1 MSSNFDIEKFQEK
14 YPEILASQ
22 PYFDLQS
29 KRTND
34 NLPDGE
40 YKSSLIELG
49 FSEEDAQG
57 LIDWN
62 ADLEIKMKETGIFDF
77 MELTMQAMDIVM
89 SNEGLSSDME
99 NIKSL
104 MKSEGFDATNYMVD
118 KHGLTLEQA
127 AMCAEYFQKASAM
140 EILEENPT
148 MSEEEQI
155 AFLKSQLG
163 GE

>member
-1 MSSNFDIEKFQEK
+1 
-14 YPEILASQ
+14 
-22 PYFDLQS
+22 
-29 KRTND
+29 
-34 NLPDGE
+34 
-40 YKSSLIELG
+40 
-49 FSEEDAQG
+49 
-57 LIDWN
+57 
-62 ADLEIKMKETGIFDF
+62 

-89 SNEGLSSDME
+89 SNEGLSGDME

-118 KHGLTLEQA
+118 NHGLTLEQA
-127 AMCAEYFQKASAM
+127 SMCAEYFQKASAM
-140 EILEENPT
+140 EILEENST

>member
-1 MSSNFDIEKFQEK
+1 MSSNFDIEKLQEK

-40 YKSSLIELG
+40 YKSSLIALG

-62 ADLEIKMKETGIFDF
+62 ADLDIKMKESGILDF

-89 SNEGLSSDME
+89 SNEGFSGDME

-104 MKSEGFDATNYMVD
+104 MKSESFEAANYMVD

-127 AMCAEYFQKASAM
+127 SMCAEYFQKASAI
-140 EILEENPT
+140 ERLEENPT